1 MRFEAPTPEILDKA
15 ADTAR
20 KARLT
25 GALMCCSEG
34 RKLLEEARA
43 KGIDFG
49 GGGRNPQQA
58 SPLHLASTATFMIQ
72 DVYQLCRE
80 VRPFDGSEKQFVR
93 AMHIQADLVRTANR
107 DLSAEPATQ
116 MRHKPKALVLA

>member
-25 GALMCCSEG
+25 GALMCCHEG
-34 RKLLEEARA
+34 RLLLEEARA

-58 SPLHLASTATFMIQ
+58 SPLHLASTALFMIQ
-72 DVYQLCRE
+72 DVYELCRQ

-93 AMHIQADLVRTANR
+93 AMHVQADLVKSANR
-107 DLSAEPATQ
+107 DLSAEPTAKVYS
-116 MRHKPKALVLA
+116 KPKAPVYS